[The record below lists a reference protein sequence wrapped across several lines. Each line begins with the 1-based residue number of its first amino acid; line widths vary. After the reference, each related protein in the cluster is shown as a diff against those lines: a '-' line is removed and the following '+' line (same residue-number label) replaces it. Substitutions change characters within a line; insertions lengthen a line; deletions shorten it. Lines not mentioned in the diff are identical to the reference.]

1 MMRYFKHEAESDL
14 GFGIAYVEFEDEW
27 ASRQVEI
34 YDGRWF
40 CSLEDYHD
48 EIGLG
53 LSDPPL
59 SDAELGLEYKISKED
74 FESIWA
80 EAEARYNSR

>member
-1 MMRYFKHEAESDL
+1 MMRYFKHDAESDL
-14 GFGIAYVEFEDEW
+14 GFGVAYVEFENEW

-48 EIGLG
+48 IGPG
-53 LSDPPL
+53 LSDQPL
-59 SDAELGLEYKISKED
+59 ADAELGPEYEISKAE
-74 FESIWA
+74 FEAIWA
-80 EAEARYNSR
+80 EAEARYSSQ